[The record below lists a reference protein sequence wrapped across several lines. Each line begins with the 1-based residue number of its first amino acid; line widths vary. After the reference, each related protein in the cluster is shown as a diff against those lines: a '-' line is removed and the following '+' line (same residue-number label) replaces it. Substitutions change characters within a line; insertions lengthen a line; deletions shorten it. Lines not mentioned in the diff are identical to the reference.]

1 MQNIKKNI
9 SAILIALVMMLA
21 MAVPAFAAE
30 VSGTIT
36 VKGVEPGVTVQAYK
50 IVKAEYSNGEFVKY
64 SEVKAGSIADK
75 TTFKPTAAEIK
86 DLVAAANGGQLGAPI
101 DLAASGS
108 DYSKSGVAA
117 GEYLILVKGVGSGS
131 PVAVYNPMLVSV
143 NVKGD
148 SHDGTVTAGKDEHLY
163 GDANAYAKKS
173 EPSITKKIVDSSKE
187 DKGDTAAIGDTVK
200 FEIGT
205 TIPSYAGNYTN
216 PKFTVSDTVKDGL
229 EGIGNVMVKAG
240 SDTLTKDTNY
250 TLTNNGT
257 SFTVDFKADYISAHG
272 NQAITI
278 TYNAKLGNNAAVN
291 FDPNDNTAKVTYSNS
306 PSTTKDSDEV
316 TTHHYTFEINGKLSG
331 KNPWN
336 EKRTQE
342 VIKVDDKGNKTVIS
356 TSEITSETK
365 YGDAN
370 ALPGAEFAI
379 YKQGADGHKT
389 GNALMTATSDST
401 GRLIGFKGLDA
412 GKYVIVETK
421 APDGYALNETEI
433 PAEITADIDAATG
446 LLKSYKV
453 TINGNASEYTATYT
467 GTNLTTIDKGTEN
480 KTTLI
485 ENKTIGT
492 LPNTGAMGTYI
503 FTAIGVAIIAIAA
516 GLYFSKKRKNHQ
528 SE

>member
-1 MQNIKKNI
+1 MQSIKRNT
-9 SAILIALVMMLA
+9 SAILVALVMMLA
-21 MAVPAFAAE
+21 MAIPAFAAE
-30 VSGTIT
+30 VTGTIT
-36 VKGVEPGVTVQAYK
+36 VKGVESGVTVEAYK
-50 IVKAEYSNGEFVKY
+50 IVQAEYSNGEFVKY
-64 SEVKAGSIADK
+64 SEVKANSIADK
-75 TTFKPTAAEIK
+75 EGFKPTAAEIK
-86 DLVAAANGGQLGAPI
+86 DLVAAANAGDLGTAI
-101 DLAASGS
+101 NLTASGS
-108 DYSKSGVAA
+108 DYSKSDVAA
-117 GEYLILVKGVGSGS
+117 GEYLILVKGTGADS

-143 NVKGD
+143 NVKGE
-148 SHDGTVTAGKDEHLY
+148 HDGTVTAGNDQHLY
-163 GDANAYAKKS
+163 GDTTAYAKKS
-173 EPSITKKIVDSSKE
+173 EPSVTKKIVDSSKE

-205 TIPSYAGNYTN
+205 TIPSYAGNYIN
-216 PKFTVSDTVKDGL
+216 PTFTVSDTVKDGL
-229 EGIGNVMVKAG
+229 EGINTIVVKAG
-240 SDTLTKDTNY
+240 SDTLTDGTEY

-257 SFTVDFKADYISAHG
+257 NFTVAFKPDYISAHG

-278 TYNAKLGNNAAVN
+278 TYNAKLGDKAVVN

-306 PSTTKDSDEV
+306 PTTTKDSEEK

-342 VIKVDDKGNKTVIS
+342 VIKVDEKGNKTVIK

-365 YGDAN
+365 YGDASP
-370 ALPGAEFAI
+370 LPNAEFAL

-389 GNALMTATSDST
+389 GDVLMTAKSDAS

-453 TINGNASEYTATYT
+453 TINGNASEYTASYT
-467 GTNLTTIDKGTEN
+467 GTTITTIDKGTEN

-516 GLYFSKKRKNHQ
+516 ALYFSKKRKNHQ